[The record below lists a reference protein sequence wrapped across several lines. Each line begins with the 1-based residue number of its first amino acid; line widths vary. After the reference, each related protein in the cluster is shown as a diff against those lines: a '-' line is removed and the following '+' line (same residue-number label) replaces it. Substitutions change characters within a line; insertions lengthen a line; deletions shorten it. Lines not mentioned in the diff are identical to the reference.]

1 MNVLIVDDE
10 PIAQHILTEFCQKIP
25 LIKFISKADN
35 AIEAFE
41 KLKSSHFDL
50 LFLDIQMPEMDG
62 LTLAKL
68 LPSKSLNIIFTTAY
82 SEYALDAFEL
92 NVVDYL
98 MKPFSFERFQKAVQ
112 KAIEISNT
120 NKEVPEEK
128 ENANSDTFFVK
139 IDGQFKKIAMNDIL
153 YMEALNDYVKI
164 HTTKKENYL
173 VSTSMKAMEER
184 LPAKMFCRIHNSY
197 IIAVNKVETIF
208 GNTVEL
214 TNQVTLPI
222 SRSRKEQLFTLLQIT
237 D

>member
-25 LIKFISKADN
+25 LIKSITKADN

-41 KLKSSHFDL
+41 KIKTQHFDL

-112 KAIEISNT
+112 KAIENN
-120 NKEVPEEK
+120 NKGTTEEKEK
-128 ENANSDTFFVK
+128 ENANAETFFVK
-139 IDGQFKKIAMNDIL
+139 IDGQFKKIALNDIV
-153 YMEALNDYVKI
+153 YIEALSDYVKI
-164 HTTKKENYL
+164 HTLKNENYL

-184 LPAKMFCRIHNSY
+184 LPAKLFCRIHNSY
-197 IIAVNKVETIF
+197 IIAISKVETIF

-214 TNQVTLPI
+214 TEHISLPI

>member
-10 PIAQHILTEFCQKIP
+10 PIAQHILNEFCQKIP
-25 LIKFISKADN
+25 LIKSITKADN
-35 AIEAFE
+35 AIEAFD
-41 KLKSSHFDL
+41 KIKSMHFDL

-112 KAIEISNT
+112 KAIENSHT
-120 NKEVPEEK
+120 NKDTIEDK
-128 ENANSDTFFVK
+128 EITSSDTLFVK
-139 IDGQFKKIAMNDIL
+139 IDGQFRKISINDIL
-153 YMEALNDYVKI
+153 YLEALSDYVKI
-164 HTTKKENYL
+164 HTLKKENFL
-173 VSTSMKAMEER
+173 ISTSMKAMEER

-214 TNQVTLPI
+214 SEHISLPI